1 MWYLS
6 LTFAGVFMILGIYGG
21 YEVGTIQAC
30 NLQGYVPGL
39 EVGGHSVDSG
49 IVIRNLEVS

>member
-1 MWYLS
+1 MYLV
-6 LTFAGVFMILGIYGG
+6 LTISGMMMILGIYGG

-39 EVGGHSVDSG
+39 EVGGNALDGFQG
-49 IVIRNLEVS
+49 IELPSKT